1 MHKCKRNDYLCTEF
15 FGKMNENNLFGPLLD
30 ELRKQIA
37 MLKKRCLDAEARV
50 AELEQQHNGQQE
62 RIERLEAEKLAL
74 TENYQNLKAGAA
86 NVATGEEI
94 EELRSRYLAMI
105 REIDEC
111 IERLNGRPRPQSK

>member
-1 MHKCKRNDYLCTEF
+1 
-15 FGKMNENNLFGPLLD
+15 MNENNLFGPLLD
-30 ELRKQIA
+30 ELCKQIA

-50 AELEQQHNGQQE
+50 AELEQQHNDQQE